1 MTIIEPVKRNLIY
14 FTGFMAGGKSTI
26 GPIVANSIDY
36 SFLDLDKEIEKSA
49 GKTVNEIFSD
59 LGEEFFRKIEKE
71 LLVETSKLD
80 KYVISL
86 GGGTIVDT
94 ENLKIVK
101 SSGLLIYLKAEIEYI
116 YRRLR
121 YKSDRPVFKNKD
133 GRWLRDEEL
142 KSRIGELFKVRE
154 PIYASADLTFET
166 DKTSVGKTV
175 DAIVKKIKP
184 LIEL

>member
-14 FTGFMAGGKSTI
+14 FTGFMTGGKSTI

-36 SFLDLDKEIEKSA
+36 SFMDLDKVIEKST

-71 LLVETSKLD
+71 LLNETSKLN

-86 GGGTIVDT
+86 GGGTILDS
-94 ENLKIVK
+94 ENLKIIK
-101 SSGLLIYLKAEIEYI
+101 SSGLLIYLKANIEYI
-116 YRRLR
+116 YKRLR
-121 YKSDRPVFKNKD
+121 YKSDRPIFRGKD

-142 KSRIGELFKVRE
+142 KNRIGELFKMRE
-154 PIYASADLTFET
+154 PIYRSADLTFET

-175 DAIVKKIKP
+175 DTIVNKIRP
-184 LIEL
+184 FIEL

>member
-1 MTIIEPVKRNLIY
+1 LTIIEPIKKNLIY

-36 SFLDLDKEIEKSA
+36 RFMDLDKEIEKSA

-59 LGEEFFRKIEKE
+59 LGEASFRKIEKE
-71 LLVETSKLD
+71 LLVETSNLD

-86 GGGTIVDT
+86 GGGTIVDA

-101 SSGLLIYLKAEIEYI
+101 SSGLLIYLKSEIEYI
-116 YRRLR
+116 YKRLR
-121 YKSDRPVFKNKD
+121 YKSDRPVFKSKD
-133 GRWLRDEEL
+133 GNWLRDEEL
-142 KSRIGELFKVRE
+142 KNRISELFKLRE
-154 PIYASADLTFET
+154 PIYALADLTFET

-175 DAIVKKIKP
+175 DSIVKKIKP